1 MLKSY
6 SHNNLKKERCVEAI
20 KRPFFSLLGSRGQA
34 LSASG
39 LGWVW
44 TEADHLE
51 LNGFSGEAIG
61 ADPKRAC
68 AFMACVCR
76 TQVLAMARP
85 AVGFL
90 SMPRGL
96 LQPVPMAALL
106 AWEGRLC
113 SRNL

>member
-6 SHNNLKKERCVEAI
+6 SHDNLRKGRYVKAT
-20 KRPFFSLLGSRGQA
+20 KRPFFSLLGSRGQT
-34 LSASG
+34 LSVSDP
-39 LGWVW
+39 GWAW
-44 TEADHLE
+44 IDADHLK

-68 AFMACVCR
+68 AFMVCVCR

-106 AWEGRLC
+106 AWAGRLC
-113 SRNL
+113 PRDL

>member
-6 SHNNLKKERCVEAI
+6 SHDNYRKGRYVKATKC
-20 KRPFFSLLGSRGQA
+20 PFLSLIDSQGLARSVSGS
-34 LSASG
+34 
-39 LGWVW
+39 VW
-44 TEADHLE
+44 TWTD
-51 LNGFSGEAIG
+51 

-68 AFMACVCR
+68 AFMVCVCR

-106 AWEGRLC
+106 AWAGRLC
-113 SRNL
+113 PRDL

>member
-6 SHNNLKKERCVEAI
+6 SHNNLKKGRCVVAT
-20 KRPFFSLLGSRGQA
+20 KRPFFSLLGSRGQT
-34 LSASG
+34 LSVSDP
-39 LGWVW
+39 GWAW
-44 TEADHLE
+44 IDADHLK

-68 AFMACVCR
+68 AFMVCVCR

-106 AWEGRLC
+106 AWAGRLC
-113 SRNL
+113 PRDL